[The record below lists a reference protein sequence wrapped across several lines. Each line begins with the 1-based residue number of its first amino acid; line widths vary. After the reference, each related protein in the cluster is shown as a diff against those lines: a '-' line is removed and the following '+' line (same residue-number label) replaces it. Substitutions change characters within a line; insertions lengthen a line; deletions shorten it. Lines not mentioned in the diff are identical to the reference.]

1 VLDRLGLH
9 SRKALALHFMTGA
22 GERRGSP

>member
-9 SRKALALHFMTGA
+9 SRKALALRLT
-22 GERRGSP
+22 RRGPRP